1 MDNFEYSEQSATT
14 QMSEAKNN
22 TEKDLIFY
30 GSKDVAKMLSCSIPK
45 AQEIMHRQDFP
56 LIQVGK
62 KMLVFKDAFVKWAME
77 KRTEKQIRGIR

>member
-1 MDNFEYSEQSATT
+1 MNNFECSEQSATMYT
-14 QMSEAKNN
+14 AETESSN
-22 TEKDLIFY
+22 EKDLIFY

-62 KMLVFKDAFVKWAME
+62 KMLVFKDAFAKWAME